1 MDAVVGDD
9 GGEGDSAAEC
19 QGVLVVAGGHA
30 SPVFEAVETAF
41 DGVALPVGG
50 RVEARWAT
58 AV

>member
-1 MDAVVGDD
+1 VDAVVGDD
-9 GGEGDSAAEC
+9 GGEGDSAEEC

-30 SPVFEAVETAF
+30 SPVFEAVETSL

-50 RVEARWAT
+50 RVEAVWAT